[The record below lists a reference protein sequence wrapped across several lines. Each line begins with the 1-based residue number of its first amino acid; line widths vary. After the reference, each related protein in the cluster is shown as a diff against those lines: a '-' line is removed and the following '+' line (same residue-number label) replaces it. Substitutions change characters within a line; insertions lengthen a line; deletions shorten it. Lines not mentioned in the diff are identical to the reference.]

1 MATQTQYYRYNA
13 LTRVL
18 TAEPRYI
25 VTIDGRTI
33 VNPTAEQYATLRD
46 AYPKGEDAPMPEPQE
61 GKVAVYGG
69 YALGET
75 DNLWHKQWALVDAPP
90 PPPRRWTRLAI
101 ETALA
106 QAGMLDAMDAYL
118 AQVTVVGTLTA
129 ARAFS
134 RCDYIEEG
142 YPDATRWAAL
152 LDGAAQALGKTREEI
167 DMFLDAIPTEGGV

>member
-1 MATQTQYYRYNA
+1 MTTTYYRYNA

-25 VTIDGRTI
+25 VTLDGTKI
-33 VNPTAEQYATLRD
+33 TNPTAEQYATLRD

-69 YALGET
+69 YALGE
-75 DNLWHKQWALVDAPP
+75 DGKWRKQWVLVDAPP

-152 LDGAAQALGKTREEI
+152 LDGAATALGKTREEI
-167 DMFLDAIPTEGGV
+167 DMFLDAIPAEGGV